1 MSLIINQILVLF
13 IIILLGFILK
23 KMNIIDEFLI
33 KKLSG
38 LLLTITMPALIISSM
53 QLKQVD
59 PTILKECL
67 FIFVFSG
74 FTYLVSILFAI
85 VVTRLTKC
93 KKDDIGVYRFMLV
106 FANVGFM
113 GYPVLTAILGKESLF
128 YGAIFNLPFNFLVYT
143 IGIYFLKK
151 KNQEK
156 NDFTWKIFINPGV
169 VAVLLGLVLFVFD
182 IKLPFALEKAVSM
195 VGDLTV
201 PLSMLIIGGVLTNI
215 HLKEVLS
222 NWRIYLFSLLRLIVF
237 PLMVLWIVRV
247 FTSNELIIGTAFIL
261 TAMPMATNGV
271 ILAEQYDGNA
281 RLASE
286 TIFISTL
293 LSIITIPVI
302 AMFL

>member
-1 MSLIINQILVLF
+1 MNEIINQILVLF

-23 KMNIIDEFLI
+23 KMNIIDELLI
-33 KKLSG
+33 KKLSA
-38 LLLTITMPALIISSM
+38 LLLKITMPALIISSM

-59 PTILKECL
+59 QAILKECM

-74 FTYLVSILFAI
+74 FIYSISILFAI
-85 VVTRLTKC
+85 FLTKVTKC
-93 KKDDIGVYRFMLV
+93 NKADEGVYRFMLV

-113 GYPVLTAILGKESLF
+113 GFPVLTAILGKESLF

-151 KNQEK
+151 KSENK
-156 NDFTWKIFINPGV
+156 NDLTWKIFVNPGV
-169 VAVLLGLVLFVFD
+169 VAVLIGLILFIFN
-182 IKLPFALEKAVSM
+182 IKLPFALNQAVIM
-195 VGDLTV
+195 IGDLTV

-222 NWRIYLFSLLRLIVF
+222 NWRIYLFSLLRLIAF
-237 PLMVLWIVRV
+237 PLMVLCIVRL
-247 FTSNELIIGTAFIL
+247 FTSNEYIIGTAFIL

-271 ILAEQYDGNA
+271 ILAEQYEGNA

-286 TIFISTL
+286 AIFVSTL
-293 LSIITIPVI
+293 LSIVTIPVI
-302 AMFL
+302 ALFL

>member
-1 MSLIINQILVLF
+1 MSLIVNQILVLF
-13 IIILLGFILK
+13 IIILLGFVLR
-23 KMNIIDEFLI
+23 KMNIINELLI
-33 KKLSG
+33 KKLSE
-38 LLLTITMPALIISSM
+38 LLLKITMPALIISSM

-59 PTILKECL
+59 QAILKECM

-74 FTYLVSILFAI
+74 FIYIGSILFAI
-85 VVTRLTKC
+85 ILTKVTKC
-93 KKDDIGVYRFMLV
+93 NKADEGVYRFMLV

-113 GYPVLTAILGKESLF
+113 GFPVLAATLGKEALF

-151 KNQEK
+151 KNEEK
-156 NDFTWKIFINPGV
+156 NDFTWKMFINPGV
-169 VAVLLGLVLFVFD
+169 VAVLIGLVLFVFN
-182 IKLPFALEKAVSM
+182 IKLPFALDKALSM

-201 PLSMLIIGGVLTNI
+201 PLSMLIIGGVLTSI

-237 PLMVLWIVRV
+237 PLMVLYIVRA

-286 TIFISTL
+286 SIFVSTL

-302 AMFL
+302 ALFL